1 MTRASI
7 SELKARL
14 SRYLREVR
22 RGGEV
27 EILDRGK
34 PIARLTRLRHT
45 DASDDGRRER
55 LVSAGVLRRGTGNL
69 RDAVEPPPLEV
80 AARFGIVVQDK
91 VLLEL
96 ESATPPTATR
106 APMMARGDTF
116 SL

>member
-80 AARFGIVVQDK
+80 AASILEALEQD
-91 VLLEL
+91 
-96 ESATPPTATR
+96 R
-106 APMMARGDTF
+106 ADRM
-116 SL
+116 